1 MGKSGRRG
9 CSCEAVL
16 LLRFLFFMRKGFQ
29 RRLLTWRRYLANR
42 ILVVEDNDNSRS
54 MFVITLQRFYGYETI
69 EAATGAEAL
78 EKAISEKP
86 YLILIDL
93 ALPDISVWMQRKQ

>member
-1 MGKSGRRG
+1 MMTPGRG
-9 CSCEAVL
+9 S
-16 LLRFLFFMRKGFQ
+16 
-29 RRLLTWRRYLANR
+29 
-42 ILVVEDNDNSRS
+42 SS
-54 MFVITLQRFYGYETI
+54 QRFYGYETI

-93 ALPDISVWMQRKQ
+93 GLPDISVWMQRKQ

>member
-1 MGKSGRRG
+1 M
-9 CSCEAVL
+9 
-16 LLRFLFFMRKGFQ
+16 M
-29 RRLLTWRRYLANR
+29 Y
-42 ILVVEDNDNSRS
+42 SRS
-54 MFVITLQRFYGYETI
+54 RFVITLQRFYGYETI

-93 ALPDISVWMQRKQ
+93 GLPDRSVWMQRKQ